1 MSNTP
6 KDGGPAFPTTE
17 SHENPN
23 WPGTRDVYAASG
35 MTLRAYFAGQALLG
49 LLSDP
54 NNMSNAEV
62 NAQAAVV
69 SADALI
75 AELAKGAAQ

>member
-1 MSNTP
+1 MSNTT
-6 KDGGPAFPTTE
+6 KDGGPAFPVAPFADA
-17 SHENPN
+17 NGQIQ
-23 WPGTRDVYAASG
+23 WGTAG

-62 NAQAAVV
+62 NAQGAVV

-75 AELAKGAAQ
+75 AELAKGTAQ

>member
-1 MSNTP
+1 MPNP
-6 KDGGPAFPTTE
+6 IRDGGPAFPRPVSE
-17 SHENPN
+17 IA
-23 WPGTRDVYAASG
+23 GTRNTHQSQTG
-35 MTLRAYFAGQALLG
+35 MTLRAYFSGQALIG

-62 NAQAAVV
+62 NAQVAVV

-75 AELAKGAAQ
+75 AELAKGTTQ